1 MKRRTVILAAA
12 AGAALAAAD
21 VYSFVF
27 ARTRPPLLNA
37 LLDKKTHDADY
48 YARRDG
54 NAALLRRQMHL
65 CYTIQSERGE
75 TLQGNYYPCGA
86 KFSKK
91 IAFIVH
97 GYRSEHAETAG
108 MFREFYHSRGF
119 DIFAPDN
126 TASGLSG
133 GSLFGYDV
141 FESAD
146 CLRWLEFLRGE
157 FGGDIQVVLHGF
169 SLGGA
174 TVMKMSDRVPGFVK
188 FIVED
193 SGFTDARPILR
204 PQLGPAYGLIAEMN
218 KLIAGYDLRDTDVS
232 ASLAAS
238 AVPMLFVHGEDDP
251 TVPFSNGPRAFGMCA
266 SDKDCLFTAGTK
278 HIETMHTH
286 PEDYALKLDGFIKK
300 YIG

>member
-1 MKRRTVILAAA
+1 MKKGAVIAAA
-12 AGAALAAAD
+12 ALPALAALD
-21 VYSFVF
+21 VYNFIF
-27 ARTRPPLLNA
+27 ARKRPPILNA

-48 YARRDG
+48 YQRRDG
-54 NAALLRRQMHL
+54 NAELLRRQVHI
-65 CYTIQSERGE
+65 CYTMQSERGE
-75 TLQGNYYPCGA
+75 ILQGNYYPCGA
-86 KFSKK
+86 KFSRK

-97 GYRSEHAETAG
+97 GYHSEHAETAG

-133 GSLFGYDV
+133 GNWFGYDV

-146 CLRWLEFLRGE
+146 CLKWLEFLEHE
-157 FGGDIQVVLHGF
+157 FGSEIQIVLHGF

-174 TVMKMSDRVPGFVK
+174 TVMKMSGRVPSTVK

-193 SGFTDARPILR
+193 SGFTDARPILKS
-204 PQLGPAYGLIAEMN
+204 QLGPMYGLIARMN
-218 KLIAGYDLRDTDVS
+218 RVIAGYDLSDTRVDGE
-232 ASLAAS
+232 LAACS
-238 AVPMLFVHGEDDP
+238 APMLFVHGEDDP
-251 TVPFSNGPRAFGMCA
+251 TVPFENAPRAYELCS

-286 PEDYALKLDGFIKK
+286 PEEYSARLDAFIAK
-300 YIG
+300 YIKE